1 MNYAL
6 ARRVAL
12 PLWLA
17 AAVPVLAAM
26 PALAFLARALTAV
39 TRRPEPVALIRL
51 MYVYVTGELAMV
63 LARARSHEQRLGQLT
78 RFLDDLVRS
87 AAGDL
92 NLRIT
97 VEADPEAEAVLR
109 ARERPVIALCR
120 HAGAGDSVLLLHIL
134 LTRYRRA
141 PGIVMKEVLTLD
153 PVVGIV
159 SRHLPTALIDG
170 ADDDLEEVRDVAR
183 GLGADAAMVLF
194 PEGGNIT
201 PDRRRKAIDWLWRNE
216 HHGRAERFE
225 RLGHVMAPRPRG
237 VLAAMQGT
245 QAADVILVAHA
256 GLGYR
261 EIPRDKTI
269 AFRLWH
275 VPAGDLPHEDA
286 DRLEWLD
293 EWWERMDD
301 WVASRTD
308 R

>member
-6 ARRVAL
+6 ARRIAL

-17 AAVPVLAAM
+17 ASVPVLAVL
-26 PALAFLARALTAV
+26 PALALLARALTAV

-51 MYVYVTGELAMV
+51 LYVYVTGELAMV
-63 LARARSHEQRLGQLT
+63 LARARSHDARLRQFN
-78 RFLDDLVRS
+78 RFLDDLVRG
-87 AAGDL
+87 AVHDL
-92 NLRIT
+92 NLHVT
-97 VEADPEAEAVLR
+97 VEADREAEAVLH

-120 HAGAGDSVLLLHIL
+120 HAGAGDSVLLLHVL
-134 LTRYRRA
+134 MARYGRA
-141 PGIVMKEVLTLD
+141 PGIVMKELLTLD

-159 SRHLPTALIDG
+159 SRHLPSALIDG

-183 GLGADAAMVLF
+183 GLGDDAAMVLF

-201 PDRRRKAIDWLWRNE
+201 PGRRRQAIDWLWRNE

-225 RLGHVMAPRPRG
+225 RLGHVMVPRPRG

-245 QAADVILVAHA
+245 QSADVILVAHA

-275 VPAGDLPHEDA
+275 VPAGDLPHDDQA
-286 DRLEWLD
+286 RLEWLD
-293 EWWERMDD
+293 EWWERMDA
-301 WVASRTD
+301 WVAAQGG
-308 R
+308 